1 MLPIAT
7 AADSRVAADTGTN
20 TQADV
25 DGALINAFRAG
36 DVGAFEQIYR
46 LHHRYVHAQARRVI
60 NDPHRAE
67 DITQEAFLR
76 LVRQLLNTEGHL
88 KLRAWL
94 HRTATNLAI
103 DEHRRSRTVQQY
115 QEQRSPVE
123 ELHRTLERNDKGH
136 PEQEA
141 ESSEVRR
148 TIREVIETLPER
160 YRAILALRELEGLD
174 YISIAAAMNLSVS
187 AVESLL
193 FRARRRFTEVYRE
206 INEGATPEPRR
217 RRRGTRL
224 APPHRP

>member
-1 MLPIAT
+1 MLPLGGVAPG
-7 AADSRVAADTGTN
+7 AEVSADHGSNARAE
-20 TQADV
+20 V
-25 DGALINAFRAG
+25 DAALIESFRAG
-36 DVGAFEQIYR
+36 DVGAFEQIYK

-60 NDPHRAE
+60 SDAHRAE

-76 LVRQLLNTEGHL
+76 LVRQLLSSDGDL

-103 DEHRRSRTVQQY
+103 DEHRRTRTLQQY

-136 PEQEA
+136 PEQEM

-148 TIREVIETLPER
+148 AIRDVIETLPDR

-174 YISIAAAMNLSVS
+174 YISIAETMNLSVS

-193 FRARRRFTEVYRE
+193 FRARRRFTEVYQQV
-206 INEGATPEPRR
+206 NDGVPPPARR
-217 RRRGTRL
+217 RRRRS
-224 APPHRP
+224 PM

>member
-1 MLPIAT
+1 MLST
-7 AADSRVAADTGTN
+7 AAAVPGH
-20 TQADV
+20 DV
-25 DGALINAFRAG
+25 VSEAVPNSPAQEVDAALIVAFRSG
-36 DVGAFEQIYR
+36 DVSAFEQIYK

-60 NDPHRAE
+60 CDAHRAE

-76 LVRQLLNTEGHL
+76 LVRQLLSTDGHI

-115 QEQRSPVE
+115 QEQRSPIE
-123 ELHRTLERNDKGH
+123 ELHRTLERHDKGH

-148 TIREVIETLPER
+148 AIRDVIDTLPER

-174 YISIAAAMNLSVS
+174 YISIAQVMNLSVS

-193 FRARRRFTEVYRE
+193 FRARRRFTEVYQQV
-206 INEGATPEPRR
+206 NDGVTPPLRRR
-217 RRRGTRL
+217 RRRGSP
-224 APPHRP
+224 AQ